1 MLDCAVDAIPPD
13 SGREPVLANLFGSC
27 TQSARLK
34 GVTLVFL
41 IILVVAA
48 ALLVGWLFVQLG
60 RVTLGDFRV
69 PRLREGSVQ
78 GASPSGSGVRSMPGS
93 ASGHATGASGHAIGA
108 SGHVTESPGRKLDAD
123 QSRPRPTQSRRTL
136 ARRQKRRE
144 QQVLY
149 DETDVEQAVRDR
161 LYGRHGRHD

>member
-1 MLDCAVDAIPPD
+1 M
-13 SGREPVLANLFGSC
+13 
-27 TQSARLK
+27 
-34 GVTLVFL
+34 VFL

-93 ASGHATGASGHAIGA
+93 ASGHATGASGH
-108 SGHVTESPGRKLDAD
+108 VTESPGRKLDAD

>member
-1 MLDCAVDAIPPD
+1 
-13 SGREPVLANLFGSC
+13 
-27 TQSARLK
+27 
-34 GVTLVFL
+34 LVFL

-48 ALLVGWLFVQLG
+48 AVLVGWLFVQLG

-78 GASPSGSGVRSMPGS
+78 GASPSGSGAPSMPGS
-93 ASGHATGASGHAIGA
+93 ARGHATGASGRATEA
-108 SGHVTESPGRKLDAD
+108 SGRELDAA
-123 QSRPRPTQSRRTL
+123 QRGRSPSQSRRTR

-161 LYGRHGRHD
+161 LYGRHD